1 MEYTLYQLAWL
12 FLFYSLG
19 GWCVLTLFSLIT
31 RRELT
36 NTGFL
41 NLPLCPIYGLEAVT
55 YTVFLKELAGRPV
68 WLFIGGMILSAFF
81 TFLAGFLLE
90 RLAHRKWWDFSL
102 SRFSFEGYVRLPS
115 AAVSGLAAVLVLRWG
130 NPLLLRL
137 ADAIPSRISFF
148 LLVGIACLLALDFAG
163 SLTSVWA
170 LGRRALDPSLPSVGA
185 LRRRIQKRVLHAYP
199 NLSRTASPVP
209 AGEKIPA
216 ERVFAKGCC
225 FYKLTGLFFL
235 GSFLGDVTETIFCY
249 ATTGVIMSRS
259 SVVYG
264 PFSIVWGFGCTI
276 FTALLYKYKD
286 KSDRYIFFA
295 GTVLGGA
302 YEYMCSVLSE
312 LLFGTVF
319 WDYSHIPF
327 NLGGRI
333 NLLYCFFWGIAA
345 VVWLK
350 SLYPRL
356 SRLIE
361 SLPVTAGAWLMN
373 LLIVFMAVN
382 LLISGMALGRY
393 AARHTGSPQAQTR
406 MERILDERFP
416 DERIERI
423 YPNAKL
429 VD

>member
-1 MEYTLYQLAWL
+1 MVTDAKTGKAVGFVTVKALNANDSLLAYAMTDGRGT
-12 FLFYSLG
+12 FR
-19 GWCVLTLFSLIT
+19 LTLDSSAEALEFSFMGYDKKRIKAESAGT
-31 RRELT
+31 DMKVKLT
-36 NTGFL
+36 PSG
-41 NLPLCPIYGLEAVT
+41 IM
-55 YTVFLKELAGRPV
+55 LKELTVKAKPIERRHDTINYNV
-68 WLFIGGMILSAFF
+68 AAF
-81 TFLAGFLLE
+81 
-90 RLAHRKWWDFSL
+90 
-102 SRFSFEGYVRLPS
+102 
-115 AAVSGLAAVLVLRWG
+115 
-130 NPLLLRL
+130 
-137 ADAIPSRISFF
+137 
-148 LLVGIACLLALDFAG
+148 
-163 SLTSVWA
+163 
-170 LGRRALDPSLPSVGA
+170 
-185 LRRRIQKRVLHAYP
+185 
-199 NLSRTASPVP
+199 
-209 AGEKIPA
+209 
-216 ERVFAKGCC
+216 
-225 FYKLTGLFFL
+225 
-235 GSFLGDVTETIFCY
+235 
-249 ATTGVIMSRS
+249 
-259 SVVYG
+259 
-264 PFSIVWGFGCTI
+264 
-276 FTALLYKYKD
+276 KD

>member
-1 MEYTLYQLAWL
+1 MKK
-12 FLFYSLG
+12 S
-19 GWCVLTLFSLIT
+19 
-31 RRELT
+31 
-36 NTGFL
+36 
-41 NLPLCPIYGLEAVT
+41 
-55 YTVFLKELAGRPV
+55 
-68 WLFIGGMILSAFF
+68 
-81 TFLAGFLLE
+81 
-90 RLAHRKWWDFSL
+90 
-102 SRFSFEGYVRLPS
+102 
-115 AAVSGLAAVLVLRWG
+115 
-130 NPLLLRL
+130 
-137 ADAIPSRISFF
+137 
-148 LLVGIACLLALDFAG
+148 
-163 SLTSVWA
+163 
-170 LGRRALDPSLPSVGA
+170 
-185 LRRRIQKRVLHAYP
+185 
-199 NLSRTASPVP
+199 
-209 AGEKIPA
+209 A

-393 AARHTGSPQAQTR
+393 AARHTGNPQAQTR